1 MKKLLPVICAI
12 LIATITF
19 DAKAQTEQEMKNWM
33 DYMTPGDVHKMIASW
48 DGTWEGTVSMWMAPG
63 APPSTS
69 TSTAVNKMAFGG
81 RYQVTNHSGSFNG
94 MPFEGMS
101 TLAYDNAKK
110 VFEFVWIDNM
120 GTGIMHLQ
128 GPWDAKTKTLTLTGN
143 MVDPTTGK
151 DVKVKETMKVV
162 DDNTQVMTMSMPM
175 PDGTEFK
182 TMEITYK
189 RKK

>member
-1 MKKLLPVICAI
+1 MKRILPVICAI
-12 LIATITF
+12 FIAINSF

-48 DGTWEGTVSMWMAPG
+48 DGTWEGQVSMWMAPG
-63 APPSTS
+63 TPPSSS
-69 TSTAVNKMAFGG
+69 TSTAVNKTIMGG
-81 RYQVTNHSGSFNG
+81 RYQHSTHSGSFNG

-120 GTGIMHLQ
+120 GTGMMHLQ
-128 GPWDAKTKTLTLTGN
+128 GPWDAKAKTITMTGN

-151 DVKVKETMKVV
+151 DTKVKETMKVV
-162 DDNTQVMTMSMPM
+162 DDNTQVMAMYMSM